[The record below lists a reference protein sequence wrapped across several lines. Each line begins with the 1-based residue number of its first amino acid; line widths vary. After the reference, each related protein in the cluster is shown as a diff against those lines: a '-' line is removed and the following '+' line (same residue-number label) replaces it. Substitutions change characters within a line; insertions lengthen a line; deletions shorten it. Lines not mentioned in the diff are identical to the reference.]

1 MLKRTLMQLCSHFI
15 WVLIFGAIMNRNDF
29 PLKDLVKTWIFDLDG
44 TLVVHNGYKEG
55 VDTLLPGVKEFYE
68 KNITKDDYILIVTA
82 RFSKFKGIAEKC
94 LLDND
99 IYYDRIIY
107 DTPRGERILIN
118 DRKPWDG
125 GLDTA
130 FSYNIDRNEGLGN
143 I

>member
-1 MLKRTLMQLCSHFI
+1 MQLCSLVI
-15 WVLIFGAIMNRNDF
+15 WVLIFGAIMDRNDF

-99 IYYDRIIY
+99 IYYDRMIY

>member
-1 MLKRTLMQLCSHFI
+1 MD
-15 WVLIFGAIMNRNDF
+15 RNDF

-68 KNITKDDYILIVTA
+68 KNVTRDDYILIVTA

-94 LLDND
+94 LLDNG

-130 FSYNIDRNEGLGN
+130 FSYNIDRNEGLSL
-143 I
+143 IHI

>member
-1 MLKRTLMQLCSHFI
+1 MD
-15 WVLIFGAIMNRNDF
+15 RNDF
-29 PLKDLVKTWIFDLDG
+29 PLKDLVKTWIFYLDG
-44 TLVVHNGYKEG
+44 TLVVHNGYNEG
-55 VDTLLPGVKEFYE
+55 VDTLLPGGKEFYE

-82 RFSKFKGIAEKC
+82 RFSEFKGIAEKC